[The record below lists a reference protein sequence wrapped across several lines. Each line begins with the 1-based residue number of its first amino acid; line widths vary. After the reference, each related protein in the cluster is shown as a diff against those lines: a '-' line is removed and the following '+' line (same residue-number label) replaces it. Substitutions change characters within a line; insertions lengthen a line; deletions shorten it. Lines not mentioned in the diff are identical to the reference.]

1 MNKSTNSNCSNTNY
15 SETACGFVV
24 FFNKEVSSMQM
35 RNTNTNVGG
44 YPATQ
49 VYDYLK
55 NTLYNQL
62 PSDLKSVIVNTRVIS
77 EASDGGTNYTTN
89 DKLYLLSGTEATGEN
104 YYDQIYG
111 YTRHLDYYYQ
121 SRDFTSSVSTDI
133 WLRSANS
140 QDTERFIIVGGPG
153 ILDSSLATASHAV
166 VPAFRIG

>member
-77 EASDGGTNYTTN
+77 GASGGGTNYTTN
-89 DKLYLLSGTEATGEN
+89 DKLYLLSGTEATGEI
-104 YYDQIYG
+104 YYDDFLS
-111 YTRHLDYYYQ
+111 RKLDYYTT
-121 SRDFTSSVSTDI
+121 DFTSSDSSDI

-140 QDTERFIIVGGPG
+140 QDTERFNIVGGPG

>member
-1 MNKSTNSNCSNTNY
+1 MNKSTPTDCSNDNY
-15 SETACGFVV
+15 SQTACGFVV
-24 FFNKEVSSMQM
+24 NFENPVTTMQM

-44 YPATQ
+44 YPATL

-77 EASDGGTNYTTN
+77 GASGNEESYTTN
-89 DKLYLLSGTEATGEN
+89 DKLYLLSGIEATGEI
-104 YYDQIYG
+104 YYDDSLS
-111 YTRHLDYYYQ
+111 RKLDYYTT
-121 SRDFTSSVSTDI
+121 DFTSSVSTDI

-140 QDTERFIIVGGPG
+140 QDTERFNIVGGPG